1 MTGALAIVGLGPG
14 GPLDRTPRAE
24 AALTDA
30 EHLLGYGPYLA
41 RLTLR
46 PDQVATASDNRAELE
61 RARDAFAL
69 AAMGRRVA
77 LVSGGD
83 PGVFAM
89 ASAALEALEHGPPAW
104 RAIPIEI
111 VPGVSAMLAA
121 ASRLGAP
128 LGHDFCA
135 ISLSDN
141 LKPWPVV
148 LRRLA
153 LAAEAGFAIAL
164 YNPISRARPWQ
175 LGAAFAHLRDTL
187 APATPVAFVTAAL
200 RDGEERITITTLAA
214 ADPDLADMRTLVL
227 VGTEQF
233 RLIERGDFPALLYA
247 PRSFTPPHFTPRSF
261 TPGGAT

>member
-24 AALTDA
+24 RAVAEA
-30 EHLLGYGPYLA
+30 EHVLGYGPYLA

-46 PDQVATASDNRAELE
+46 PDQVATGSDNRVELE
-61 RARDAFAL
+61 RARDALAL
-69 AAMGRRVA
+69 AAAGRRVA

-111 VPGVSAMLAA
+111 VPGVTAMLAA
-121 ASRLGAP
+121 ASRIGAP

-175 LGAAFAHLRDTL
+175 LGAALDALREIL
-187 APATPVAFVTAAL
+187 PPETPVVFATAAT
-200 RDGEERITITTLAA
+200 RPEERIELARLDT
-214 ADPDLADMRTLVL
+214 ADPAQADMRTLVL
-227 VGTEQF
+227 VGSAET
-233 RLIERGDFPALLYA
+233 RLIAREPSGAWVYS
-247 PRSFTPPHFTPRSF
+247 PRSAR
-261 TPGGAT
+261 

>member
-24 AALTDA
+24 AAVAQA
-30 EHLLGYGPYLA
+30 EHVLGYGPYLA

-46 PDQVATASDNRAELE
+46 PDQVAIASDNRVELE
-61 RARDAFAL
+61 RARAAFSL
-69 AAMGRRVA
+69 AAAGRRVA

-89 ASAALEALEHGPPAW
+89 ASAALEALEHGPADW

-148 LRRLA
+148 LHRLA
-153 LAAEAGFAIAL
+153 LAAEAGLAIAL
-164 YNPISRARPWQ
+164 YNPVSRARPWQ
-175 LGAAFAHLRDTL
+175 LGAAFAHLRDVL
-187 APATPVAFVTAAL
+187 APDTPVAFVTAAL
-200 RDGEERITITTLAA
+200 RHGEEHVAITSLAA
-214 ADPDLADMRTLVL
+214 ADPARADMRTLVL
-227 VGTEQF
+227 VGTAEF
-233 RLIERGDFPALLYA
+233 RLIERGALPSLLYA
-247 PRSFTPPHFTPRSF
+247 PRAFTPPAVTPRD
-261 TPGGAT
+261 AT